1 MFSYSIKDLM
11 VPVNKALP
19 STPYKNTIAVF
30 VFVQDPDQ
38 QQKTDASIWCGFWS
52 AAPMNRFGMLPVDKA
67 YWQPQ
72 TTFVPPF

>member
-38 QQKTDASIWCGFWS
+38 QQKTDASIRCGF
-52 AAPMNRFGMLPVDKA
+52 
-67 YWQPQ
+67 
-72 TTFVPPF
+72 